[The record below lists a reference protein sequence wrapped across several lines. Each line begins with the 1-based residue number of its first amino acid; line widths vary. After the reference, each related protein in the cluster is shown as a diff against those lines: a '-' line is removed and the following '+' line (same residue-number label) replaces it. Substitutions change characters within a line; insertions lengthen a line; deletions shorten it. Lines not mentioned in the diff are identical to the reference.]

1 MQSVDTEPMSIDY
14 QQRSLD
20 SQLKQAMILASTRS
34 SLLLEAESQLSEAQG
49 RIKVLEKNLEDRDK
63 LLKQKPEVKEKTEE
77 PRSGHNILS
86 VTISTLQNL
95 LLEKDT
101 TLSKYQELLKVERQQ
116 HSKDY
121 DELIVDVR
129 TLKKTIDECEE
140 KLVEKEKIGAN
151 FKEALLEAQKSL
163 LELSVTPKVTEVPSY
178 ESDSRTIEL
187 QTLKLS
193 IKDLENDNNRLQLL
207 IKELLAKEKVHES
220 HMKEKE
226 HAIKELNQKKKSN
239 ADSLD
244 SISENL
250 VVTREIEQMR
260 EILDEKDKHIQDL
273 TETLNQF
280 HDDQQKYMSD
290 SVLNSAEQMTQMGA
304 DLTRS
309 EATNRVFK
317 TQLDALKRQI
327 TSITQR
333 DKQARD
339 MIKTLKNQLIHRP
352 VISLKGDTRTISQR
366 EENQARKIQ
375 QLNGELMDLKDELRR
390 QVNINENRRAKN
402 AAELQ
407 LWDKQKRSQEIAEK
421 LKSKLTEKEIDFER
435 LKANFIMAKNTI
447 TRYEKDRMN
456 IEHRMKS
463 GRHFAGYCANC
474 NQLHGGKYTPAETPD
489 SYATTTTT
497 TANSETGSIA
507 DLALNDNN
515 RELIEVFKA
524 RIESQQRRI
533 ISMELDGKV
542 CFINDLIYRYFLK
555 ILLFMIYY
563 IYVYNFL
570 DLIIYILLI
579 SGLKR
584 RCSGNGTSTR

>member
-1 MQSVDTEPMSIDY
+1 MVSEGSEHKTESSISSPPMQTVDTEPMSIDY
-14 QQRSLD
+14 QQRSFD

-34 SLLLEAESQLSEAQG
+34 SLLLEAENQLSEAQG
-49 RIKVLEKNLEDRDK
+49 RIKVLEKNLEERDK
-63 LLKQKPEVKEKTEE
+63 LLKQNRDVMVKAEE
-77 PRSGHNILS
+77 PKRGDNILS

-116 HSKDY
+116 HSKEY
-121 DELIVDVR
+121 DELIVDVK

-140 KLVEKEKIGAN
+140 KLIEKEKMGAN
-151 FKEALLEAQKSL
+151 FKDALLTAQKSL
-163 LELSVTPKVTEVPSY
+163 SDLASAPKETDVSRHA
-178 ESDSRTIEL
+178 SDSHAIEL
-187 QTLKLS
+187 KNLEITM
-193 IKDLENDNNRLQLL
+193 KDLENEKRKLQLQ
-207 IKELLAKEKVHES
+207 IKEFQVKEKVYENHLKD
-220 HMKEKE
+220 KEL
-226 HAIKELNQKKKSN
+226 AIRDLNQKLKHN
-239 ADSLD
+239 TDSLD
-244 SISENL
+244 TISENL
-250 VVTREIEQMR
+250 VATREIEQMR
-260 EILDEKDKHIQDL
+260 EIMDEKDKHIQDL

-375 QLNGELMDLKDELRR
+375 QLTSELMDLRDELRR

-407 LWDKQKRSQEIAEK
+407 LWDKQKRSQEMAEK
-421 LKSKLTEKEIDFER
+421 LKSKLTEKEIDYER
-435 LKANFIMAKNTI
+435 LKANFTIAKNTI
-447 TRYEKDRMN
+447 ARYEKDRMN

-463 GRHFAGYCANC
+463 GRYFAGYCANC

-497 TANSETGSIA
+497 TANSETASIV
-507 DLALNDNN
+507 DLAMNDNN
-515 RELIEVFKA
+515 RELIDVFKA

-533 ISMELDGKV
+533 ISLELDGKV
-542 CFINDLIYRYFLK
+542 G
-555 ILLFMIYY
+555 LFNKS
-563 IYVYNFL
+563 NF
-570 DLIIYILLI
+570 
-579 SGLKR
+579 
-584 RCSGNGTSTR
+584 TSH